1 MAASIPDDEREPLIP
16 SPTPTLRAGTPRYGA
31 TGSLS
36 KRVKLAGSAGVAQD
50 DEGSSGASDDGDE
63 DEDEDQEASGLG
75 RAGTGDTTIKVAR
88 EFKEIWAMC
97 LGLAT
102 A

>member
-36 KRVKLAGSAGVAQD
+36 KRVKLAGPAGEARD
-50 DEGSSGASDDGDE
+50 GEGSSGASDNGEE
-63 DEDEDQEASGLG
+63 DEDEEARGVG
-75 RAGTGDTTIKVAR
+75 KAGTGDTTIKVAR